1 MTYSYIDP
9 YMDGSVVIHYRM
21 RVACSK
27 CGRSLGFE
35 RDVKGVKFCPSC
47 GHELH
52 KIPLNLSLGK
62 IVKILNESEL
72 VK

>member
-9 YMDGSVVIHYRM
+9 YMNGGVALHYRM

-27 CGRSLGFE
+27 CGRNLGFDW
-35 RDVKGVKFCPSC
+35 DVEGVKFCPSC

-52 KIPLNLSLGK
+52 KIPLNLSPRK
-62 IVKILNESEL
+62 IVEILNKSEL

>member
-1 MTYSYIDP
+1 MTYLCIDP
-9 YMDGSVVIHYRM
+9 HMDGGVALHYRM
-21 RVACSK
+21 GVACSK
-27 CGRSLGFE
+27 CGGNLGFE
-35 RDVKGVKFCPSC
+35 RNVKGVKFCPYC

-52 KIPLNLSLGK
+52 EIPLNLSSGK